1 MTALDEQRPSTWGEA
16 MAAELLWVHG
26 KIRHDLSVIQ
36 QLALD
41 VPNGLPAEQIRQEI
55 AELQTN
61 SPLWKLRVNCL
72 YYCRIVHTHHR
83 IEDALLFP
91 ALRRSNASL
100 DPIVDRLES
109 DHRRVSDHLD
119 SVEQGADRL
128 IEEDTQEDRAH
139 LVDALNKLSDHLLA
153 HLDFEEESILPT
165 MRAWERW
172 PERQAGVV

>member
-1 MTALDEQRPSTWGEA
+1 MTASEEQQPSTWGEA
-16 MAAELLWVHG
+16 MATELLWVHR
-26 KIRHDLSVIQ
+26 KIRHDLAVIQ

-41 VPNGLPAEQIRQEI
+41 VPNGLPADQIRQEI

-91 ALRRSNASL
+91 ALRRSNSSL

-109 DHRRVSDHLD
+109 DHRRVSNHLD
-119 SVEQGADRL
+119 EVEQGAERL
-128 IEEDTQEDRAH
+128 IESDTPVDRAR
-139 LVDALNKLSDHLLA
+139 LVEALQQLSDHLFA

-165 MRAWERW
+165 LRTWELRL
-172 PERQAGVV
+172 ERL